1 MSVETVNQFLQKVN
15 NDAQLLQEFTQALNA
30 ENKQQA
36 KQNVFELANKS
47 GCQFSADE
55 LWAEIGK
62 ITNEYQ
68 AKLDSGEINEEELQ
82 AVAGGKDG
90 NRTAAGMNLGAAVID
105 AGTTIA
111 DWFMGGK

>member
-36 KQNVFELANKS
+36 KQDVSELANKS
-47 GCQFSADE
+47 GYQCSADE
-55 LWAEIGK
+55 LWTEIGK

-82 AVAGGKDG
+82 AVAGGADG
-90 NRTAAGMNLGAAVID
+90 RRTGGAMELGAAVIN
-105 AGTTIA
+105 AGTTIG
-111 DWFMGGK
+111 DWFMN